1 MAKAPDAPGIDVV
14 AQALSDPRRVQILD
28 QLATARRDACCSPEN
43 PDAPASLCACD
54 IAPALGDIPA
64 SKLGY
69 HLKQLRQAGLVVE
82 QQRGKWVYY
91 TLNHA
96 ALEEFAR
103 AVAERWTGD
112 ARARRTAPVRRGA
125 RRVTTK

>member
-1 MAKAPDAPGIDVV
+1 MARSADIDVI

-28 QLATARRDACCSPEN
+28 LLAAPRRDACCSPDN

-91 TLNHA
+91 TLNHE
-96 ALEEFAR
+96 ALEQFAR
-103 AVAERWTGD
+103 AVAERWTRDG
-112 ARARRTAPVRRGA
+112 GA
-125 RRVTTK
+125 RRAAPARRASRR